1 MNRVLLSLDENL
13 SRVMTLIRIITNF
26 RALRDREMNFLR
38 QTDARLTE
46 LEFSSEVDWREK
58 IEGLRGLRRSMAA
71 REGQL
76 EQVSEASLHLVQRS
90 ELKDAEHVEE
100 LLKEFDGLVADIAQ
114 RLDKLIEQVSE
125 IKTSSSKLLRILGF

>member
-1 MNRVLLSLDENL
+1 
-13 SRVMTLIRIITNF
+13 
-26 RALRDREMNFLR
+26 MNFLR

-46 LEFSSEVDWREK
+46 LEFSSEVDGREK
-58 IEGLRGLRRSMAA
+58 MEGLRGLRRSMAA

-100 LLKEFDGLVADIAQ
+100 LLKEFDGLVADIGG
-114 RLDKLIEQVSE
+114 RLDKLIEQVRE
-125 IKTSSSKLLRILGF
+125 IVMIQSAIMSIYSCYTTFFWNPNLPFLKYKSIG

>member
-1 MNRVLLSLDENL
+1 
-13 SRVMTLIRIITNF
+13 MTLIRIFTNF

-71 REGQL
+71 RERQL

>member
-1 MNRVLLSLDENL
+1 
-13 SRVMTLIRIITNF
+13 MTLIRIFTNF

>member
-1 MNRVLLSLDENL
+1 
-13 SRVMTLIRIITNF
+13 
-26 RALRDREMNFLR
+26 
-38 QTDARLTE
+38 
-46 LEFSSEVDWREK
+46 
-58 IEGLRGLRRSMAA
+58 MAA

>member
-13 SRVMTLIRIITNF
+13 SRVMTLIRIFTNF